1 VLSMGVRLR
10 QCYNQPLSSF
20 ARKVENLVD
29 SAVILAFSGASR
41 HSQLTYNRS
50 HVMLP
55 VLGKPM
61 VVRIMDRVYRGGIRN
76 YIVVV
81 GEAEGAVAAYLNTS
95 WMPDVK
101 IEFVLQPMGESVA
114 KTLSEIARQHQ
125 RPFLITAYN
134 SFAHAHFP
142 ERLLNR
148 YKEVGDSLVLS
159 AAPVSL
165 SKATVRHF
173 ASLEDQRVVAITDRP
188 GDQVAILS
196 DMAVCGQAFV
206 DYLAALPSNVMSTL
220 ANPIMDLLRVYTQTG
235 EPVFL
240 AETAWLLP
248 VILDSD
254 LLTLNRHLLAEEQD
268 AHILSELPGTVR
280 IIPPVR
286 IDPQV
291 SVGQGATIGPYAYL
305 ESGCSVG
312 PRSTVHHAMVLEKA
326 VVPAGESVS
335 NVIISSRSRIAV

>member
-1 VLSMGVRLR
+1 M
-10 QCYNQPLSSF
+10 
-20 ARKVENLVD
+20 VD
-29 SAVILAFSGASR
+29 CAVILAFGGLSR
-41 HSQLTYNRS
+41 QSQLTFNRP

-61 VVRIMDRVYRGGIRN
+61 VVRIMDRLYRVGIRKF
-76 YIVVV
+76 IVIV
-81 GEAEGAVAAYLNTS
+81 GEDGGAVAAYLHAT
-95 WMPDVK
+95 WMPDVQL
-101 IEFVLQPMGESVA
+101 EFVLRPTGGSLA
-114 KTLSEIARQHQ
+114 KALSEIARQQPH
-125 RPFLITAYN
+125 PFLICAYN

-159 AAPVSL
+159 GAPVSL
-165 SKATVRHF
+165 SKTTARCYAALGNQQVITI
-173 ASLEDQRVVAITDRP
+173 SDQPGEQITLL
-188 GDQVAILS
+188 G
-196 DMAVCGQAFV
+196 DMAVCNQGFV
-206 DYLAALPSNVMSTL
+206 DYLASLPR
-220 ANPIMDLLRVYTQTG
+220 NPPSILGNPLMDLFRAYIQTG
-235 EPVFL
+235 QPAFL

-248 VILDSD
+248 VVMDND

-312 PRSTVHHAMVLEKA
+312 HRSEVHHAIVLEKA
-326 VVPAGESVS
+326 VVPAGEAVS
-335 NVIISSRSRIAV
+335 NAIISSRARIYV